1 MLLGELGNRFN
12 EVNQRLDRG
21 TLRVENAGSK
31 ARIAVRNELGRE
43 PEKRTLIPN
52 VGVSYQRMRRAPCWH
67 RGSNYEQ

>member
-43 PEKRTLIPN
+43 P
-52 VGVSYQRMRRAPCWH
+52 
-67 RGSNYEQ
+67 